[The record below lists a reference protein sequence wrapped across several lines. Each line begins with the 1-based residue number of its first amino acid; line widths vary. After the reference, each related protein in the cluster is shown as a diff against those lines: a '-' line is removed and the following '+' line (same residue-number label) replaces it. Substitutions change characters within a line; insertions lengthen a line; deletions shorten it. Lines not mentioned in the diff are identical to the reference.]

1 MVAYP
6 WAMVSPRSP
15 HAILTRPFQRMLT
28 ASKTLSSTPTA
39 PTTTEGAAPTAVSTI
54 MTWEVRLL
62 STAAMRLYSSTPQ
75 TAPSALFM
83 TRQTSSK
90 LIIPAGSSRF
100 AMTAASARRNRTV
113 TGKSSTAS
121 TQMALIT
128 PLVQAPMPTSITAL
142 LLAYH
147 QTTSATVSH
156 GTPKTTQQ
164 VKSAS
169 TTSRFAPMVALI
181 SRNLM
186 EKLTVTVR
194 PRKATPTTKILQML
208 LILLLSHHLLNA
220 SGLSPP

>member
-1 MVAYP
+1 
-6 WAMVSPRSP
+6 
-15 HAILTRPFQRMLT
+15 
-28 ASKTLSSTPTA
+28 
-39 PTTTEGAAPTAVSTI
+39 
-54 MTWEVRLL
+54 
-62 STAAMRLYSSTPQ
+62 MRLYSSTPL

-83 TRQTSSK
+83 TRQTSSH
-90 LIIPAGSSRF
+90 LMVPAGSSRF
-100 AMTAASARRNRTV
+100 AIMAASARCNRTV
-113 TGKSSTAS
+113 TGKISTAS
-121 TQMALIT
+121 TQMEMIT
-128 PLVQAPMPTSITAL
+128 PLVQAPMPTSITTF

-169 TTSRFAPMVALI
+169 WTSRFAPMVALI

-186 EKLTVTVR
+186 DKSTVTVR
-194 PRKATPTTKILQML
+194 PRKATPTTRILLML